1 LHISCIETDRPPRF
15 RWVALQLESLKKLRK
30 GDVDAVRKLLQS
42 LPKDLDET
50 YDRILLKI
58 REEDYEYAFKV
69 LQCLAVS
76 AYPLTLAEVV
86 EVVSLDFDSGHFDQG
101 PDDALDIL
109 EICSSLVTISH
120 DGSSK
125 QLRGKCRNNDKRE
138 CQLKIEQ
145 EC

>member
-1 LHISCIETDRPPRF
+1 
-15 RWVALQLESLKKLRK
+15 LQLESLKFLRK

-42 LPKDLDET
+42 LPEDLDET

-58 REEDYEYAFKV
+58 REKDYEYAFKV

-76 AYPLTLAEVV
+76 ARPLTLAEVV
-86 EVVSLDFDSGHFDQG
+86 EVVSLDFDGGHFDQG

-120 DGSSK
+120 AEPTNK
-125 QLRGKCRNNDKRE
+125 LTGKRRNIDKRE

-145 EC
+145 DC